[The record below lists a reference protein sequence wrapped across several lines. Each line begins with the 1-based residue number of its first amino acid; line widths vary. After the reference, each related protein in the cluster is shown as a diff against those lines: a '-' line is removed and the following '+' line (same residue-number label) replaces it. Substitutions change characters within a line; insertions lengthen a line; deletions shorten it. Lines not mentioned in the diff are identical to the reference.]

1 MSPGHVWSLEELASD
16 EKLTINKRWKN
27 HPGNG
32 GKKRLISDPLNSNN
46 GWIKQLSS
54 WFTVF
59 IPTAKLWLICDKIPG
74 ILMGFPGILPVP
86 RYGPRT
92 TPRTWVHPNPRRKN
106 HRWVD
111 ILKLKKRIPKYLQT
125 WLTCQDLKIE
135 SKYLSRL
142 QVVFCKL
149 GNFQTYKNGNFSGSK
164 KCSTWF
170 PSKLDNSREIHFS
183 RSKGTSRRHDTMM
196 LEQCF
201 EVTFWFWNSRQIIH
215 QLAFTIPRCAK
226 LSGES
231 CANG

>member
-1 MSPGHVWSLEELASD
+1 MESFDQKPNLMSPGHVWSLEELASD
-16 EKLTINKRWKN
+16 EKLIINKRWKN

-46 GWIKQLSS
+46 GWIKQLSL

-111 ILKLKKRIPKYLQT
+111 ILKLKKRIPKYPQNLAHLRRSQASSCSCILAT
-125 WLTCQDLKIE
+125 LKLTKMGTFRGHKKMVDMVSLEAWQ
-135 SKYLSRL
+135 SSRDTFFAV
-142 QVVFCKL
+142 Q
-149 GNFQTYKNGNFSGSK
+149 
-164 KCSTWF
+164 
-170 PSKLDNSREIHFS
+170 
-183 RSKGTSRRHDTMM
+183 RH
-196 LEQCF
+196 L
-201 EVTFWFWNSRQIIH
+201 
-215 QLAFTIPRCAK
+215 P
-226 LSGES
+226 
-231 CANG
+231 